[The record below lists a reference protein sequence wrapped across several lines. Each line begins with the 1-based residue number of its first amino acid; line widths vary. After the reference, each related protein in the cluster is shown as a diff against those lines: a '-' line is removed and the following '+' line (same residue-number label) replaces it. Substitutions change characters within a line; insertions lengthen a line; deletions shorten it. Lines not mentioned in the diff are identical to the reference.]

1 MKKLKLFFA
10 CLLMAVLSIGQVWA
24 DPAAAGTTLFSE
36 DFSGYAKDA
45 VPSGSVTTATGRV
58 VYGNANVSYEC
69 TNGNG
74 TKPGTTKIY
83 TEALA
88 TGTSPEILI
97 GKYGTSGTTGG
108 TFSITGIPSGG
119 AQEITVS
126 YKQNKQKLKVAVS
139 GSGYTSDG
147 IDAKPDEAG
156 TVTFDITVAD
166 GAAATFNL
174 TFSVYSSN
182 VRVDDILV
190 TVKTAGEG
198 GSSTPTCATPT
209 FTPAAGAV
217 LSGTTV
223 TLSTTTE
230 DADIYYTMGDA
241 PTDPTSGS
249 TKYSAPITITEATT
263 IKAIAIK
270 DGFDNSSVVSASYT
284 VVTPLTTMQAI
295 FDAATSTA
303 TPTYITFSDSWV
315 VTGVSTNGKNVYI
328 TDGTKGMILY
338 NTSGSMGL
346 AVGNTLSG
354 TVQRSLKLYN
364 GAAELDAFTTD
375 GLTIGTASLPAVQ
388 ELDAEGIAALTGV
401 NTGSLIKISGECTYE
416 SSKYYIAGVQLYN
429 QLYSFSVSAGTNY
442 ECTGVYV
449 QYNTTKEICPRSA
462 ADIVAQTSVANPTFS
477 PAAGEYTEVQN
488 VTLSCATDD
497 ATVYYTTDGTNPTNE
512 STVYSSAIEV
522 GASMTIKAIAYK
534 GEDHSEV
541 VSATYTINIPLPS
554 HDFQVTHH
562 FSTGEG
568 FEFPTGWGGS
578 YAEHEIAFT
587 DDKVYFASASHQSGT
602 ITDRPVTKSSAIE
615 LILTN
620 AHKLITAVRFDYA
633 QWGTKTQSFV
643 MKYSTDGGTTYNAFD
658 PAVTGSDFAIQAL
671 TLPENVNA
679 IQVTGTNSSNQ
690 VGLTSISFDL
700 ANKPVVT
707 KTVTITT
714 PSNGSLVVKNS
725 GVAITSGDAIEVG
738 TTLTIE
744 ATPNPNYILSA
755 VSVIDEDEDPV
766 SVSEY
771 AFVVPSKNVT
781 VSATFI
787 ENVKPDATLTL
798 SEIGVTHDITGH
810 KQDDVINL
818 PLTATSCSKT
828 FVGWD
833 ADADCD
839 HAPTYAPG
847 AEYTLASTTQ
857 TLYAVYADAAASSSW
872 NVATSVTAGD
882 VVVISTNTGYTANDM
897 KTAGA
902 IASSIFGATA
912 STYGSENAQIT
923 ELAEGT
929 MEFTIGGNATDG
941 WTLKN
946 GTKYLKVTAAKKV
959 GLVDDEETWTI
970 SFSGNN
976 ATLAPKTGDYTGYS
990 IQYNYNTGN
999 DRFTAYNT
1007 TQVAISLYKQVASYS
1022 NYSTDCQAAVATP
1035 TFSPAAGTYTEAQT
1049 VTISCATEEATI
1061 YYTTDGSTP
1070 TNESTEYTAAI
1081 SVDENMTIKAIAVK
1095 AGMANSAV
1103 ASASYT
1109 INMPLSIMDQIFAA
1123 ATAAGNTATDVN
1135 ITFGNWVVSG
1145 VSTNGKNVYVTD
1157 GTKGFIIFDNG
1168 GEMGFA
1174 VGDVLS
1180 GTVACKVQ
1188 LYKGA
1193 AELTTL
1199 SSTTEGLNIAKEG
1212 VITPAVKAIN
1222 ALSGINTGAA
1232 VTINSVQFDGTNLSD
1247 GANEIKPYNSLF
1259 AYDALESGKY
1269 YNVTGIYLQFDA
1281 TKEILPRSA
1290 ADIDELTLIDPE
1302 LSYNPASET
1311 IEVGDAWSAPTLG
1324 YVEGFDGL
1332 EAITYESSNVAVA
1345 TVSNTGVIALGTETG
1360 TAVIT
1365 ASFAGNATYAAANA
1379 TYTITVN
1386 PAGTSQNVVILAE
1399 HNSKFYAMTATITNE
1414 TAVPVEVEYDGTTV
1428 TVAKDADK
1436 DAIQW
1441 TKKTIG
1447 DDITF
1452 QTKDEDKLYLRGT
1465 SGGAT
1470 LSLSATACNWA
1481 WDGTN
1486 NCYVTGTRGFIYRI
1500 STNGFKN
1507 YGVSNLSNADYVAP
1521 QVIVIAPE
1529 NIVITSKADPQL
1541 AYDPTSVTLTVGQ
1554 TFVPATL
1561 TYAEGFDG
1569 LAAVTY
1575 ESSNTDLATVE
1586 GGVVSLVADATGT
1599 ATITATFAGNEN
1611 YQSGS
1616 ASYTITV
1623 NEAGDDLSGTWVL
1636 ASSVVAGDEIIIMG
1650 ANNADIYT
1658 MGKQNTNNRAAVA
1671 STLAED
1677 VLNPGAATKV
1687 FTLVDAGEG
1696 KFAIQASNGNYL
1708 TSATSGTSNNLL
1720 EAADYELDNAKW
1732 TISIDG
1738 EGVASVVAAA
1748 GSKTVMQYNS
1758 GSTIF
1763 SCYGSASQKP
1773 VKIFKRDAAPTPV
1786 YETVRSGLTAGNYY
1800 TICYPKAMTDVQGA
1814 TLWSFVGKDTE
1825 FAYIEQETATT
1836 IEAGKPYIM
1845 YATASTVTA
1854 VLGDETNAPGANGAI
1869 HGTFSN
1875 LTQDQLNT
1883 YATVAGNDLYLV
1895 IGNELRR
1902 VTGYALDGITPLTGN
1917 SLPAQRAF
1925 VVVGDIPAAPAHMP
1939 AHVRAMPMQKDQAQ
1953 GFENLD
1959 ASEKPLKVVID
1970 GTLYILRGEKVYD
1983 ATGRL
1988 VK

>member
-1 MKKLKLFFA
+1 MKKIKLFLS
-10 CLLMAVLSIGQVWA
+10 LLMLIAFSVGNVWA
-24 DPAAAGTTLFSE
+24 TD
-36 DFSGYAKDA
+36 YYVK
-45 VPSGSVTTATGRV
+45 VTTAPTDWSGDYLIV
-58 VYGNANVSYEC
+58 NETASAALDGSLTTIEAAYDTINVSISSDSKIEANAK
-69 TNGNG
+69 TNASKF
-74 TKPGTTKIY
+74 TI
-83 TEALA
+83 AA
-88 TGTSPEILI
+88 V
-97 GKYGTSGTTGG
+97 TGG
-108 TFSITGIPSGG
+108 YSIQSASGNYIGATKYENALRESTETAYVNSLSLDASSNAVIAVSVDNKGTATNVTLRYNSATNQARFRYYKSGQQAVQLYKFVAGSPSSACAAPTFS
-119 AQEITVS
+119 
-126 YKQNKQKLKVAVS
+126 
-139 GSGYTSDG
+139 
-147 IDAKPDEAG
+147 
-156 TVTFDITVAD
+156 
-166 GAAATFNL
+166 
-174 TFSVYSSN
+174 
-182 VRVDDILV
+182 
-190 TVKTAGEG
+190 
-198 GSSTPTCATPT
+198 
-209 FTPAAGAV
+209 PAAGAV
-217 LSGTTV
+217 LSGTEV
-223 TLSTTTE
+223 TISCATAGATIHYTLDGTE
-230 DADIYYTMGDA
+230 
-241 PTDPTSGS
+241 PTASSPT
-249 TKYSAPITITEATT
+249 YSSAITIDEAKT
-263 IKAIAIK
+263 IKAIAVK
-270 DGFDNSSVVSASYT
+270 GGLDNSSVATASYT
-284 VVTPLTTMQAI
+284 IIEPLTTMQAI
-295 FDAATSTA
+295 FDAATTTA
-303 TPTYITFSDSWV
+303 TPTYITFSNTWV

-328 TDGTKGMILY
+328 TDGTKGMILF
-338 NTSGSMGL
+338 NTGGNMGL
-346 AVGNTLSG
+346 VVGNTLSG
-354 TVQRSLKLYN
+354 TVQCSLKLYN
-364 GAAELDAFTTD
+364 GAAELDAFTTE
-375 GLTIGTASLPAVQ
+375 GLTKGTADLPNVQ
-388 ELDAEGIAALTGV
+388 ALDAEGIAALTGV
-401 NTGSLIKISGECTYE
+401 NTGSLIRISGACTNE

-449 QYNTTKEICPRSA
+449 QYNTTKEILPRSA

-488 VTLSCATDD
+488 VTLSCATDG

-512 STVYSSAIEV
+512 STAYSSAIEV

-541 VSATYTINIPLPS
+541 VSAAYTINIPLPS

-578 YAEHEIAFT
+578 YAEHEIAYT
-587 DDKVYFASASHQSGT
+587 DDKVHFASASKQSGT
-602 ITDRPVTKSSAIE
+602 ITDRPVVKEGAVS

-620 AHKLITAVRFDYA
+620 SSKLISAVRFDYS
-633 QWGTKTQSFV
+633 QWSDKVPTFT
-643 MKYSTDGGTTYNAFD
+643 MKYSTDGGETYNNFD
-658 PAVTGSDFAIQAL
+658 PVVSSTDFALQVL
-671 TLPENVNA
+671 DLPENVNA
-679 IQVTGTNSSNQ
+679 IQVVGTANKQ
-690 VGLTSISFDL
+690 TGLTSIAFDL
-700 ANKPVVT
+700 EDKVVVT

-714 PSNGSLVVKNS
+714 PTNGTLVVKNA
-725 GVAITSGDAIEVG
+725 GVAISSGDAIEVG

-744 ATPNPNYILSA
+744 ATPASGYLLDA

-787 ENVKPDATLTL
+787 ENVKPDAILTL
-798 SEIGVTHDITGH
+798 SEIGVTHDVTGH

-839 HAPTYAPG
+839 HAPEYAPG

-929 MEFTIGGNATDG
+929 LQFTVGGNATDG
-941 WTLKN
+941 WTLMN

-959 GLVDDEETWTI
+959 NLVDDEETWTI

-976 ATLAPKTGDYTGYS
+976 ATLAPATGDFTGYS
-990 IQYNYNTGN
+990 VQYNYNTGN

-1007 TQVAISLYKQVASYS
+1007 TQVPISLYKQVASYE
-1022 NYSTDCQAAVATP
+1022 NYSTDCQAQVATP
-1035 TFSPAAGTYTEAQT
+1035 TFSPAAGIYSEVQN
-1049 VTISCATEEATI
+1049 VTIACATSDATI
-1061 YYTTDGSTP
+1061 YYTTNGDEPTTSSTLY
-1070 TNESTEYTAAI
+1070 NGAVEVGES
-1081 SVDENMTIKAIAVK
+1081 MTLKAIAVK
-1095 AGMANSAV
+1095 SGMANSAV
-1103 ASASYT
+1103 ASAAYT
-1109 INMPLSIMDQIFAA
+1109 IDLPLSTMDQIFAA
-1123 ATAAGNTATDVN
+1123 ATAAGSTATDVN

-1145 VSTNGKNVYVTD
+1145 VSTNGKNVFVTD
-1157 GTKGFIIFDNG
+1157 GTKGLIIFDSG
-1168 GEMGFA
+1168 ASMGFA
-1174 VGDVLS
+1174 AGDVLS

-1199 SSTTEGLNIAKEG
+1199 SSATEGLNIAKEG
-1212 VITPAVKAIN
+1212 VITPAVKAIS
-1222 ALSGINTGAA
+1222 ALSGINTGAP
-1232 VTINSVQFDGTNLSD
+1232 VTINSVQFDGEYLTD
-1247 GANEIKPYNSLF
+1247 GVNSIKPFNSLF
-1259 AYDALESGKY
+1259 AYDALEDGKY
-1269 YNVTGIYLQFDA
+1269 YNVTGIYQQFDA

-1290 ADIDELTLIDPE
+1290 ADIEAVNLEDPE
-1302 LSYNPASET
+1302 LSYTPTSAT
-1311 IEVGDAWSAPTLG
+1311 IELG
-1324 YVEGFDGL
+1324 QDLPATVFANPHDL
-1332 EAITYESSNVAVA
+1332 AISYNSNNEAVA
-1345 TVSNTGVIALGTETG
+1345 TVSNTGVIALGTATG

-1365 ASFAGNATYAAANA
+1365 ASFAGDGTYAAANV

-1386 PAGTSQNVVILAE
+1386 PASVSENVVVLAE
-1399 HNSKFYAMTATITNE
+1399 HNSKFYAMTTTITNE
-1414 TAVPVEVEYDGTTV
+1414 TAVPVEVEYDGTKV
-1428 TVAKDADK
+1428 TVVKDADK

-1447 DDITF
+1447 ENITF
-1452 QTKDEDKLYLRGT
+1452 QTKDEDKLYLKGT

-1470 LSLSATACNWA
+1470 LSLNATACNWA

-1521 QVIVIAPE
+1521 QVIVIDPA
-1529 NIVITSKADPQL
+1529 NIVVTEKTDAEL
-1541 AYDPTSVTLTVGQ
+1541 AYTPAEVTLTVGGAF
-1554 TFVPATL
+1554 TPAVL
-1561 TYAEGFDG
+1561 SYAEGFDG

-1575 ESSNTDLATVE
+1575 ASNNENVATVNE
-1586 GGVVSLVADATGT
+1586 SGVVSLVADATGT
-1599 ATITATFAGNEN
+1599 ATITATFDGNNN
-1611 YQSGS
+1611 YLAGS

-1636 ASSVVAGDEIIIMG
+1636 ASSVAAGDKIIIMG

-1658 MGKQNTNNRAAVA
+1658 MGKQNPNNRAAVA
-1671 STLAED
+1671 STLSED

-1696 KFAIQASNGNYL
+1696 KFAIRASNGNYL

-1720 EAADYELDNAKW
+1720 EAADYDLDNAKW
-1732 TISIDG
+1732 TISIE
-1738 EGVASVVAAA
+1738 EGVASIVAAA

-1773 VKIFKRDAAPTPV
+1773 VKIYKRDAAPTPV
-1786 YETVRSGLTAGNYY
+1786 YETVRENLMAGNYY

-1814 TLWSFVGKDTE
+1814 TLWSFVGKDAN

-1854 VLGDETNAPGANGAI
+1854 VLGTDVASAGVNGAI
-1869 HGTFSN
+1869 HGTLDPMDQTA
-1875 LTQDQLNT
+1875 LTT
-1883 YATVAGNDLYLV
+1883 AATLAGKDLYLV
-1895 IGNELRR
+1895 IGNELHRA
-1902 VTGYALDGITPLTGN
+1902 TGEGTGSN
-1917 SLPAQRAF
+1917 TLPAQRAF
-1925 VVVGDIPAAPAHMP
+1925 VVLGDIPAAPAHMP
-1939 AHVRAMPMQKDQAQ
+1939 AHVRSMPLHKDTTT
-1953 GFENLD
+1953 GVENAE
-1959 ASEKPLKVVID
+1959 ASEKPVKMVIN
-1970 GTLYILRGEKVYD
+1970 GQLFILRGEKLYD